1 MKKVLWLT
9 SWYPNMDDPFSGDF
23 IKRQAEA
30 VSLFQPVQILFVG
43 KYSPSPL
50 KENVKQVNSFTNLKE
65 YLLYYPASGHDN
77 LFTKGRSFTSYF
89 LKHLQ
94 IIRQLHKKNELP
106 DLVHVQVAWKSGLIA
121 LYLKW
126 KYKIPYVLTE
136 HWSGYYPQAKDS
148 LFRKSYLERYWTRR
162 IIGKANQLITV
173 SEALGM
179 QIRQSW
185 MKVPFQQIPNV
196 VNTRFFFPEKNKRAE
211 RFRFIHI
218 STLKYPKNPE
228 GILRAFAAL
237 RKTMIDAELVL
248 VGPVNTGL
256 DKMIRE
262 TGLPESAIRCTGEIP
277 YKNVGIELQH
287 SSVLILFSHYENM
300 PCVLLESLCSGI
312 PVIASRVGGIPEV
325 VDETNGILVKP
336 GDENDLLEAMKTMIS
351 KESSYDR
358 EKISSR
364 ATAQFSYEV
373 VGKEILSVYESVLG
387 NH

>member
-9 SWYPNMDDPFSGDF
+9 SWYPNRDDPFSGDF

-43 KYSPSPL
+43 KYSPRPL
-50 KENVKQVNSFTNLKE
+50 QEQVKQVNSFPNLKE
-65 YLLYYPASGHDN
+65 YLLYYPASDHDN
-77 LFTKGRSFTSYF
+77 LFTKGRSVTSYF

-173 SEALGM
+173 SEALGK

-185 MKVPFQQIPNV
+185 LKVPFQQIPNV
-196 VNTRFFFPEKNKRAE
+196 VNTRFFFTEKNKRAE
-211 RFRFIHI
+211 KFRFIHI

-228 GILRAFAAL
+228 GILRVFAAL
-237 RKTMIDAELVL
+237 RKTPIDAELVL

-262 TGLPESAIRCTGEIP
+262 MGLPEQDIRCTGEIP
-277 YKNVGIELQH
+277 YKNVGIELRH

-325 VDETNGILVKP
+325 VDETNGILVKA
-336 GDENDLLEAMKTMIS
+336 GDENDLLEAMKTMIR

-364 ATAQFSYEV
+364 AAAQFSYEV

-387 NH
+387 NR